1 MPVIKR
7 KRAALRAVTFQ
18 KAHHFPPY
26 HIWIGRETAR
36 LRARFIFLL
45 CAVCPPFLLSPGCTQ
60 PGDLLSGLP
69 ERRGKSAVIN
79 NAGGYNRGA
88 WLR

>member
-7 KRAALRAVTFQ
+7 KRTALRAVTFQ

-36 LRARFIFLL
+36 LRARFIFFALRGPS
-45 CAVCPPFLLSPGCTQ
+45 AFLLSPGCVQ

>member
-7 KRAALRAVTFQ
+7 KRTALRAVTFQ

-36 LRARFIFLL
+36 LRARFIFS
-45 CAVCPPFLLSPGCTQ
+45 AARRESGVPFFVKIRFGY
-60 PGDLLSGLP
+60 
-69 ERRGKSAVIN
+69 GKSS
-79 NAGGYNRGA
+79 
-88 WLR
+88 